1 MPQAPPGFEE
11 LINKDNIT
19 RKDIQNYNNRAFDAY
34 NYEVLV
40 PCKVSK
46 RIFINNLIFFV
57 VDLLFFFILI
67 FPNISCELCHR
78 IVEEHSNQKVLFL
91 IKKAASPAIL

>member
-40 PCKVSK
+40 PCKVRK
-46 RIFINNLIFFV
+46 NNFIDNL
-57 VDLLFFFILI
+57 
-67 FPNISCELCHR
+67 S
-78 IVEEHSNQKVLFL
+78 SFL
-91 IKKAASPAIL
+91 I